1 MMSMLRRPARAIVAA
16 LTAGVLVSCAA
27 ERPERQ
33 TVEFRG
39 PTMGAEF
46 AVKVVTGPDGLDE
59 VSRTDLGRIIRAELD
74 GIDARMSTWKPDSE
88 LSRFNASTSL
98 DPFAV
103 SRDTFEVFQWAV
115 ELGALTGGALDVT
128 IAPLVDA
135 WGFGPGGPLER
146 QPTDADIQR
155 LLQATGVRHLAL
167 DAQTVTVRKMRP
179 DVRCD
184 FSSIAPG
191 YAADRIWTLLAER
204 GFSDYLVDVGGEL
217 RTRGRN
223 DAGAPWQIAIELPQP
238 GGRTIDRI
246 LPLSDLAIATSG
258 DYRNYHEVEGR
269 RVTHIIDPRTGA
281 PIQHR
286 LASVTVI
293 DELAV
298 RADALSTA
306 LMVLGP
312 EAGPAFAREQ
322 ALAAAFIIRDAD
334 GEGFLRET
342 TSELDALAG
351 PRPAPLPTRTQD
363 P

>member
-1 MMSMLRRPARAIVAA
+1 
-16 LTAGVLVSCAA
+16 
-27 ERPERQ
+27 
-33 TVEFRG
+33 
-39 PTMGAEF
+39 MGTEF
-46 AVKVVTGPDGLDE
+46 AVKVVTGREGLDDIT
-59 VSRTDLGRIIRAELD
+59 RTDLGRTIRAELD

-103 SRDTFEVFQWAV
+103 SKDTFEVFEWAV
-115 ELGALTGGALDVT
+115 ELGALTGGAVDVT
-128 IAPLVDA
+128 VAPLVDA
-135 WGFGPGGPLER
+135 WGFGPDGPLER
-146 QPTDADIQR
+146 QPTDAHIQR
-155 LLQATGVRHLAL
+155 LLESTGVRHLAL
-167 DAQTVTVRKMRP
+167 DAATLTVRKARP
-179 DVRCD
+179 DLRCD

-191 YAADRIWTLLAER
+191 YAADRIWTLLSDR
-204 GFSDYLVDVGGEL
+204 GFTDYLVDVGGEL

-223 DAGAPWQIAIELPQP
+223 DAGAAWQIAIELPQP

-246 LPLSDLAIATSG
+246 VPVSGLAIATSG

-312 EAGPAFAREQ
+312 EAGLAFAREQ
-322 ALAAAFIIRDAD
+322 DLAAAFIIREAD
-334 GEGFLRET
+334 GEGFVRET
-342 TSELDALAG
+342 TARLEALAG
-351 PRPAPLPTRTQD
+351 PRQAPLAP
-363 P
+363 PNGHNP